1 MLTVEKDESEDL
13 TVEGWNVDTEENNQ
27 EIENHFDQN
36 KLNSQFPNTAHSKVF
51 K

>member
-13 TVEGWNVDTEENNQ
+13 TVEEWNGDTEENNQ
-27 EIENHFDQN
+27 EIENHFDRI
-36 KLNSQFPNTAHSKVF
+36 KLNSQFPNTPHSKVF